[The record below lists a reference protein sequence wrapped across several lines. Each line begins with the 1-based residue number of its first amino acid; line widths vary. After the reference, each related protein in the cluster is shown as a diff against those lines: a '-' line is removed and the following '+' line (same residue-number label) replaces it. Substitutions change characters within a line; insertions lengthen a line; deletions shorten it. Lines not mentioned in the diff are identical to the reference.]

1 VGFGSVSFDGAG
13 TVEAGRLKW
22 NPEQETTEI
31 ADTQMDTEEE
41 DSGKEVT
48 QRKSPS
54 AGRERSRSPQRVD
67 GIAEAADP
75 EAKVIRKKSPP
86 PRTVLVPEL
95 DPIEEAVNQ
104 GSCLHDQKGT
114 GDWFPPHSCQYCLC

>member
-1 VGFGSVSFDGAG
+1 MAPVQAPRR
-13 TVEAGRLKW
+13 RLKW
-22 NPEQETTEI
+22 NPERETTEI

-54 AGRERSRSPQRVD
+54 AGRERSRSPQRA
-67 GIAEAADP
+67 AEAADAAP

-95 DPIEEAVNQ
+95 DPMEEAVNQ
-104 GSCLHDQKGT
+104 GSRLL
-114 GDWFPPHSCQYCLC
+114 SS

>member
-1 VGFGSVSFDGAG
+1 MAPVQAPRR
-13 TVEAGRLKW
+13 RLKW

-48 QRKSPS
+48 QCKSPS

-67 GIAEAADP
+67 GIAEAADAAP

-104 GSCLHDQKGT
+104 GSRLL
-114 GDWFPPHSCQYCLC
+114 SS